1 MAEVLSD
8 GNGPPAVYA
17 VVTIKLKQ
25 PGHADREERIRF
37 ARTTTEH
44 KLQGLIKSTFGLPS
58 NSVLTLKDGSG
69 CFMTIDENLPDG
81 EDLIL
86 EVADKTHGRSCKI
99 CGYDEGCF
107 KVKHTETVEFYKE
120 DCPDLQLGDMFC
132 RSCYMK
138 WYQKSNPLKRK
149 AAAAAAAAAT
159 VVDAVTGQEYA
170 DLMNSPKQGIINT
183 DSPVVQKLL
192 NNMNV
197 GAMNVSD
204 VPLSLL
210 NLVHS
215 AGASSDGL
223 MIDVTSPQAKEI
235 LTPSRKKRKDEK
247 KICSICGCE
256 VPGKCYRMKD
266 SMIDYYVN
274 HLKIVETAHVD
285 AILCDPCYRKWQR
298 HRQKEGKKSS
308 DMMERPEGEEETQI
322 THQSTDEEESEK
334 RQAELDKLRQV
345 PKWTLQEFEE
355 LRGKRKLRVAAMLTQ
370 LDIRKKLE
378 GRKHENW
385 AKYLDR
391 CTKEEL
397 EKRLQGLLEQESRPI
412 GEEEQIA
419 FGQIAMQPLPAMV
432 GVPLPAHLPT
442 THVKYE
448 PAGEQS
454 HVKYEQHE
462 QVPM

>member
-1 MAEVLSD
+1 
-8 GNGPPAVYA
+8 
-17 VVTIKLKQ
+17 
-25 PGHADREERIRF
+25 
-37 ARTTTEH
+37 
-44 KLQGLIKSTFGLPS
+44 
-58 NSVLTLKDGSG
+58 
-69 CFMTIDENLPDG
+69 
-81 EDLIL
+81 
-86 EVADKTHGRSCKI
+86 
-99 CGYDEGCF
+99 
-107 KVKHTETVEFYKE
+107 
-120 DCPDLQLGDMFC
+120 
-132 RSCYMK
+132 
-138 WYQKSNPLKRK
+138 
-149 AAAAAAAAAT
+149 
-159 VVDAVTGQEYA
+159 
-170 DLMNSPKQGIINT
+170 
-183 DSPVVQKLL
+183 
-192 NNMNV
+192 MNV
-197 GAMNVSD
+197 GE

-223 MIDVTSPQAKEI
+223 MIDVTASQAKEI

-298 HRQKEGKKSS
+298 HRQKEGKKSG
-308 DMMERPEGEEETQI
+308 DMLVERPEGEEETHI
-322 THQSTDEEESEK
+322 AHQQPTDEEESEK
-334 RQAELDKLRQV
+334 RQAEMDKLRQV
-345 PKWTLQEFEE
+345 PKWSLQEFEE

-397 EKRLQGLLEQESRPI
+397 EKRLQGLLEQESRPM
-412 GEEEQIA
+412 GEEEQLA
-419 FGQIAMQPLPAMV
+419 FGQIAMQPLQAMV
-432 GVPLPAHLPT
+432 AVPLPSHIPT
-442 THVKYE
+442 
-448 PAGEQS
+448 A

-462 QVPM
+462 QQEQQEQHDQHVHDKYEQHEQHETHEQVPM